1 MSYVDVCPC
10 RRRPAAAI
18 VGRSNH
24 HTINGVP
31 PVTSILAVAVVLVTF
46 IAIAIAVADTAR
58 FVRRTG
64 NQVRPDL
71 AYRAYL
77 A

>member
-1 MSYVDVCPC
+1 MTT
-10 RRRPAAAI
+10 ALAI
-18 VGRSNH
+18 G
-24 HTINGVP
+24 I
-31 PVTSILAVAVVLVTF
+31 VLVSF

-58 FVRRTG
+58 FARRTG
-64 NQVRPDL
+64 NQVPTDL

>member
-1 MSYVDVCPC
+1 M
-10 RRRPAAAI
+10 I
-18 VGRSNH
+18 
-24 HTINGVP
+24 
-31 PVTSILAVAVVLVTF
+31 SILAVAVVLATF
-46 IAIAIAVADTAR
+46 IAAAIAVADTAR

-64 NQVRPDL
+64 NQVPVDL

>member
-1 MSYVDVCPC
+1 VIT
-10 RRRPAAAI
+10 A
-18 VGRSNH
+18 
-24 HTINGVP
+24 
-31 PVTSILAVAVVLVTF
+31 LAVGIVLVTF
-46 IAIAIAVADTAR
+46 IVIAIAVADTAR

-64 NQVRPDL
+64 NQAPADL

>member
-1 MSYVDVCPC
+1 M
-10 RRRPAAAI
+10 
-18 VGRSNH
+18 
-24 HTINGVP
+24 
-31 PVTSILAVAVVLVTF
+31 TSILAIVVILATF

-64 NQVRPDL
+64 TQAPADL

>member
-1 MSYVDVCPC
+1 M
-10 RRRPAAAI
+10 
-18 VGRSNH
+18 
-24 HTINGVP
+24 
-31 PVTSILAVAVVLVTF
+31 TSILAVAVVLFTF
-46 IAIAIAVADTAR
+46 IAIAITVADTAR

-64 NQVRPDL
+64 NQVPADL

>member
-1 MSYVDVCPC
+1 VT
-10 RRRPAAAI
+10 
-18 VGRSNH
+18 
-24 HTINGVP
+24 TIP
-31 PVTSILAVAVVLVTF
+31 AVAIVLVTF
-46 IAIAIAVADTAR
+46 IALAVAVADTAR

-64 NQVRPDL
+64 NQVPADL

>member
-1 MSYVDVCPC
+1 M
-10 RRRPAAAI
+10 
-18 VGRSNH
+18 
-24 HTINGVP
+24 
-31 PVTSILAVAVVLVTF
+31 TSILAVAIVLISFV
-46 IAIAIAVADTAR
+46 AIAIAVADTAR

-64 NQVRPDL
+64 NQVPADL

>member
-1 MSYVDVCPC
+1 MSGVDACPC
-10 RRRPAAAI
+10 RQRDDAATFDT
-18 VGRSNH
+18 STNH
-24 HTINGVP
+24 P
-31 PVTSILAVAVVLVTF
+31 QPESLVTTILAVAIVLISF
-46 IAIAIAVADTAR
+46 IAIGIAVVDTAR

-64 NQVRPDL
+64 NQAPADL

>member
-1 MSYVDVCPC
+1 M
-10 RRRPAAAI
+10 
-18 VGRSNH
+18 
-24 HTINGVP
+24 T
-31 PVTSILAVAVVLVTF
+31 TILAVAIVLISF
-46 IAIAIAVADTAR
+46 IAIGIAVADTAR

>member
-1 MSYVDVCPC
+1 V
-10 RRRPAAAI
+10 I
-18 VGRSNH
+18 
-24 HTINGVP
+24 
-31 PVTSILAVAVVLVTF
+31 SILAVAVVLVTF
-46 IAIAIAVADTAR
+46 VALAIAVADTAR

-64 NQVRPDL
+64 NQVPADL

>member
-1 MSYVDVCPC
+1 
-10 RRRPAAAI
+10 
-18 VGRSNH
+18 
-24 HTINGVP
+24 
-31 PVTSILAVAVVLVTF
+31 VTSFLAVAVVLISF

-64 NQVRPDL
+64 NQVPADL
-71 AYRAYL
+71 AYRAFV

>member
-1 MSYVDVCPC
+1 M
-10 RRRPAAAI
+10 
-18 VGRSNH
+18 
-24 HTINGVP
+24 T
-31 PVTSILAVAVVLVTF
+31 TILAVAIVLISF
-46 IAIAIAVADTAR
+46 IAIGIAVADTAR

-64 NQVRPDL
+64 NQVPADL

>member
-1 MSYVDVCPC
+1 M
-10 RRRPAAAI
+10 I
-18 VGRSNH
+18 
-24 HTINGVP
+24 
-31 PVTSILAVAVVLVTF
+31 SILAVAVVLVTF
-46 IAIAIAVADTAR
+46 VALAIAVADTAR

-64 NQVRPDL
+64 NQLPADL

>member
-1 MSYVDVCPC
+1 MPGVDACPY
-10 RRRPAAAI
+10 RQRDHAATFDHI
-18 VGRSNH
+18 DQSP
-24 HTINGVP
+24 TTGVAL
-31 PVTSILAVAVVLVTF
+31 VTTILAVAIVLISF
-46 IAIAIAVADTAR
+46 IAIGIAVADTAR

-64 NQVRPDL
+64 NQAPADL

>member
-1 MSYVDVCPC
+1 M
-10 RRRPAAAI
+10 ATLI
-18 VGRSNH
+18 
-24 HTINGVP
+24 
-31 PVTSILAVAVVLVTF
+31 AVAVVLGTF
-46 IAIAIAVADTAR
+46 IAIAVAVADTAR

-64 NQVRPDL
+64 NQAPADL

>member
-1 MSYVDVCPC
+1 MI
-10 RRRPAAAI
+10 A
-18 VGRSNH
+18 
-24 HTINGVP
+24 
-31 PVTSILAVAVVLVTF
+31 ILAVAFVLGSLVALAF
-46 IAIAIAVADTAR
+46 AAIDTVR

-64 NQVRPDL
+64 NQVPADL

>member
-1 MSYVDVCPC
+1 MNSFL
-10 RRRPAAAI
+10 
-18 VGRSNH
+18 G
-24 HTINGVP
+24 
-31 PVTSILAVAVVLVTF
+31 VAVVLISF

-64 NQVRPDL
+64 NQVPADL